1 MAGVDL
7 RTVAELMGH
16 SSIQM
21 TMRYAHLAP
30 QHNRAAVDRL
40 VPAKTGNRGPR
51 RGSVTANGE
60 DELVTKS
67 VTGANVS
74 LDEKAR
80 SRSNKFNIKDLSSVA
95 P

>member
-40 VPAKTGNRGPR
+40 VSVRETRQTRKAAKR
-51 RGSVTANGE
+51 AN
-60 DELVTKS
+60 ELVTKS
-67 VTGANVS
+67 VTSKKTPPQQVTENRNKS
-74 LDEKAR
+74 LYN
-80 SRSNKFNIKDLSSVA
+80 SDLYTVA